1 MYIVV
6 MELIYIRGKK
16 SQNPDFTIIK
26 GPDFIII
33 TRGHFM
39 HLRRNLN
46 VQKYNQKCEHN
57 MQNYAKYSKYSL

>member
-46 VQKYNQKCEHN
+46 VQKYI
-57 MQNYAKYSKYSL
+57 